1 MSRVAT
7 CLQASALGLAPS
19 RTEARELQGAQE
31 SPGSAKETR
40 EKSRRGALAAVEGGF
55 LNLRESRRTTAT
67 PDTSLPVG
75 LSRVTLGAHT
85 MSK

>member
-1 MSRVAT
+1 MS
-7 CLQASALGLAPS
+7 SSLGLVLSAKQDEVGEPQGVQ
-19 RTEARELQGAQE
+19 EA
-31 SPGSAKETR
+31 PGSAKDTR